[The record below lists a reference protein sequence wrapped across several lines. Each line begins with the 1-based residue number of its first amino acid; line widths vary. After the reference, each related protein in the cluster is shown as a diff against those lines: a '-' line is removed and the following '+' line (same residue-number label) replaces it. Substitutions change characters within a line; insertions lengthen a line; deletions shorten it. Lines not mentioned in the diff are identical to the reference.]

1 MAAVAST
8 ASTRVY
14 NTVGQLYMVSEDI
27 TSVDDTDT
35 WDSGLRTVTFAT
47 FTSSTANPTAT
58 EVHLSWSGGTVTF
71 DVESG
76 TLAGT
81 IVAWGS

>member
-1 MAAVAST
+1 MAAVTST
-8 ASTRVY
+8 ANTRVY
-14 NTVGQLYMVSEDI
+14 NTTGNLYMVQEDI

-47 FTSSTANPTAT
+47 FTASGANPTAT

-71 DVESG
+71 EVESG

>member
-8 ASTRVY
+8 ANTRVY

-47 FTSSTANPTAT
+47 FTSSSANPTAT

>member
-1 MAAVAST
+1 MAAVTST

-14 NTVGQLYMVSEDI
+14 NAVGNMTMVQEDI

-35 WDSGLRTVTFAT
+35 WDAGLRTVAFAT

-58 EVHLSWSGGTVTF
+58 EVNLSWSGGTVTF

-81 IVAWGS
+81 IVAWGT